1 MKEVLKQFLKRQEKK
16 NKVTLEDLAKFSE
29 LTKGDLELI
38 RNLKLQTF
46 TQFKDISN
54 TFTKRLADK
63 VYQNTLVGR
72 EFVELEKELRQT
84 INGIYSKS
92 DDREAQKLVSFIKA
106 NKNKKSMQSEVDK
119 AVATLQSK
127 FARDRAGDNMLKY
140 SSQLLNDGL
149 REFDA
154 QVNAK
159 KSFDAGL
166 TFIKYFGDI
175 IPTTRQ
181 ICRDVL
187 NGRYRK
193 RKSNLFT
200 IEEVRQL
207 WQRQSWSGKKSG
219 DPLVVRG
226 GYNCRHQW
234 TYVNP
239 DWYDKEGNLII

>member
-1 MKEVLKQFLKRQEKK
+1 MNIDDFINDGVSSLQSGELQKAKIFFEKAIEIDKNHTGANNNLGLVHKEL
-16 NKVTLEDLAKFSE
+16 
-29 LTKGDLELI
+29 GDLEKAKDCFQKVI
-38 RNLKLQTF
+38 NIDPSKEKAHNNL
-46 TQFKDISN
+46 
-54 TFTKRLADK
+54 
-63 VYQNTLVGR
+63 
-72 EFVELEKELRQT
+72 
-84 INGIYSKS
+84 GII
-92 DDREAQKLVSFIKA
+92 F
-106 NKNKKSMQSEVDK
+106 
-119 AVATLQSK
+119 LQS
-127 FARDRAGDNMLKY
+127 GDL
-140 SSQLLNDGL
+140 D
-149 REFDA
+149 
-154 QVNAK
+154 NAK

-181 ICRDVL
+181 ICRYVL